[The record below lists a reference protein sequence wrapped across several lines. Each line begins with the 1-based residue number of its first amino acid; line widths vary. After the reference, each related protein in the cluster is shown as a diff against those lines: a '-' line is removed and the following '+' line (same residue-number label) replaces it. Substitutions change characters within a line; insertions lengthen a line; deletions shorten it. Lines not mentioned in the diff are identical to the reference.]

1 MGNLSERL
9 KQLIKQRRLT
19 THAVAVAAG
28 VDPSYLYRLLG
39 DERRRPSNGTLERLA
54 EVLGVS
60 VDELTGR
67 AEPGVLTAAATQR
80 LARIAAALA
89 DIDLEAHLQT
99 LARLS
104 ASGRADC
111 VAYVQWRLQ
120 REEADGPARPRDF
133 HMEMPEPAG
142 VRVLGEPSASA
153 PERRNAS

>member
-1 MGNLSERL
+1 MSDLSERL

-39 DERRRPSNGTLERLA
+39 GERRRPSNETLDRLA

-80 LARIAAALA
+80 LARWAAGLA
-89 DIDLEAHLQT
+89 DIDLEAHLQA

-111 VAYVQWRLQ
+111 VAYVQWRVQ
-120 REEADGPARPRDF
+120 REEAEGPARPRDF
-133 HMEMPEPAG
+133 NWETPEPAG
-142 VRVLGEPSASA
+142 VRVLGEPPAA
-153 PERRNAS
+153 PEVRNAS

>member
-1 MGNLSERL
+1 MGDLGARL
-9 KQLIKQRRLT
+9 TQLIKQRRLT

-28 VDPSYLYRLLG
+28 VDPSYLYRLLAS
-39 DERRRPSNGTLERLA
+39 ERRRPSNETLDRLA
-54 EVLGVS
+54 AVLGVS

-89 DIDLEAHLQT
+89 DIDLEAHLQA

-111 VAYVQWRLQ
+111 VAYVQWRVQ
-120 REEADGPARPRDF
+120 REEAEGPPRPRDF
-133 HMEMPEPAG
+133 HMETPEPAG
-142 VRVLGEPSASA
+142 VRVLGESPPAA
-153 PERRNAS
+153 PERRHAS